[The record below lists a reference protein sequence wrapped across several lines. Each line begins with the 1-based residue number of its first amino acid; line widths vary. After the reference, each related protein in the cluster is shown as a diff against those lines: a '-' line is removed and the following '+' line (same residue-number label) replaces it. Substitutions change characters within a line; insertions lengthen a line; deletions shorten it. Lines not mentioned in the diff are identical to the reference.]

1 MTDLGARLKD
11 ARKRAK
17 KTQDEVSG
25 ALGLGAG
32 VLTAY
37 ETGKSGISDE
47 RLVQLANLY
56 GVDPEDLA
64 GRPVS
69 TGREDAFYDGI
80 LHALAT
86 FNRASGEL
94 IAEVQAWRERQSG
107 RTTGPLPPP
116 VSREVLDATGQR
128 QLAADAAATGRRRR
142 KAAG

>member
-1 MTDLGARLKD
+1 MTDLGARLKE

-37 ETGKSGISDE
+37 ETGKSGVSDE

-64 GRPVS
+64 GRRVS
-69 TGREDAFYDGI
+69 TGRDDAFYDGI

-94 IAEVQAWRERQSG
+94 IAEVREWRDRQSG
-107 RTTGPLPPP
+107 RTTEPIPP
-116 VSREVLDATGQR
+116 VSREVLDALGQR
-128 QLAADAAATGRRRR
+128 QLAEDAAATGRRRR